1 VRKRGRSLVWVVYL
15 CIGADR
21 TNFVALCRLP
31 QSVYIKIL
39 RLIWNVGNRAYAMSH
54 AAAERLAAGRGTG
67 IGLQYVNDDQ
77 SARRDKPKQ
86 I

>member
-1 VRKRGRSLVWVVYL
+1 MRKRGRSLVWVVCL

-21 TNFVALCRLP
+21 TNFIVLCRLP
-31 QSVYIKIL
+31 QSVYIKIV
-39 RLIWNVGNRAYAMSH
+39 RLIRNAGDRAYAVSH

-77 SARRDKPKQ
+77 TARRDKPRRV
-86 I
+86 